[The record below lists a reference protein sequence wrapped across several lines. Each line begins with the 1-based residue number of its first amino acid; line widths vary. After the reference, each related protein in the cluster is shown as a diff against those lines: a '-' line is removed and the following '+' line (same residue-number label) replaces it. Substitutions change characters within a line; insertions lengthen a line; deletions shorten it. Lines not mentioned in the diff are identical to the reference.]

1 MTSPSHSAGAA
12 RRTGRRSLAT
22 VVSLVLIAAGG
33 GAWFLARP
41 DGPSSRA
48 ASATAAA
55 PAPARWSF
63 TVVNTYPH
71 DPEAFTQGLLYRDG
85 FLYESTGLNGRSS
98 LRKVEI
104 ETGRVVQ
111 RRAVDA
117 EHFAEGLVDWGSR
130 LIQLTWQSNIGFVY
144 ALDSFEP
151 QGTFSY
157 TGEGW
162 GLARDARR
170 IIMSDGTSTL
180 RFLDPQTLGE
190 TGRLAVTERG
200 LPVGNLNEL
209 EMVRGDLLANIWQS
223 DDVVVISPDTGHV
236 IARIDFSPLRAQLH
250 ATQPIDVFNGIAWD
264 ETGDRLFVTGKLW
277 PQLFEVRVRRPDAVT
292 PGGAP

>member
-1 MTSPSHSAGAA
+1 MH
-12 RRTGRRSLAT
+12 
-22 VVSLVLIAAGG
+22 
-33 GAWFLARP
+33 
-41 DGPSSRA
+41 
-48 ASATAAA
+48 
-55 PAPARWSF
+55 
-63 TVVNTYPH
+63 
-71 DPEAFTQGLLYRDG
+71 
-85 FLYESTGLNGRSS
+85 
-98 LRKVEI
+98 
-104 ETGRVVQ
+104 ETG
-111 RRAVDA
+111 
-117 EHFAEGLVDWGSR
+117 GYS
-130 LIQLTWQSNIGFVY
+130 
-144 ALDSFEP
+144 
-151 QGTFSY
+151 
-157 TGEGW
+157 
-162 GLARDARR
+162 LARDPRR